1 MDEDFEPINELW
13 HSYKI
18 IYEEDVENYL
28 EIVNNLNERIFEK
41 QNKLEYIVE
50 FGYSTNGH
58 IHVIDVNQHRLW
70 FSEEDGREFFEET
83 DSYEDLEQYVW
94 KEFVK
99 YVQDL
104 NTLI

>member
-1 MDEDFEPINELW
+1 M
-13 HSYKI
+13 
-18 IYEEDVENYL
+18 ENYL
-28 EIVNNLNERIFEK
+28 EIVQNLNERIYDTQF
-41 QNKLEYIVE
+41 KLDFSVE

-58 IHVIDVNQHRLW
+58 MHVIDVNQHRLW

-94 KEFVK
+94 NQFVK

-104 NTLI
+104 NKLI